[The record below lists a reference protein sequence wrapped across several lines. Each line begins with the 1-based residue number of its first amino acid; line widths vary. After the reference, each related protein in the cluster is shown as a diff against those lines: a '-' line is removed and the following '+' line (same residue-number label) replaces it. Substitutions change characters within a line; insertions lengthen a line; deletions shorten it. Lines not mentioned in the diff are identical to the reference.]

1 MDFRFDPVVTKDLIL
16 SHFTEEQIMEYYLKV
31 PIHKKKLFRSP
42 LRIDKMPTCSIFRN
56 NKGILIFKDF
66 ATGQHLNCFG
76 VVMEKFHCNYYQAL
90 DIIANDFGLVQ
101 NNNITKNEG
110 KINLKPIKITDTE
123 PSKIQIEIQNFS
135 ENELKWWNDYGI
147 TIELLKKYNIYSC
160 KYVFLNN
167 SIVAESSDK
176 CPIYGYYGGKDK
188 DKKELWRCYF
198 PFRKSHRFLTN
209 WSAKKIQG
217 FNQLPRKGKICIITK
232 SMKDV
237 MALAAYRIPAIAP
250 NSEHLFISDN
260 VLEGLK
266 ERFKYII
273 VLYDQDRKGKL
284 NMAKIRSEH
293 RELIYL
299 VIPKEYGA
307 KDFSDFRKKYGFMKT
322 KEAILNVKK
331 WLKLIRQTKELK

>member
-42 LRIDKMPTCSIFRN
+42 LRVDKMPTCSIFRN

-76 VVMEKFHCNYYQAL
+76 VVMEKFHCNYYKAL

-198 PFRKSHRFLTN
+198 PKRSSFRFITN
-209 WSAKKIQG
+209 WPSKKIQG
-217 FNQLPRKGKICIITK
+217 YDRIPKNGKLLIITK
-232 SMKDV
+232 SMKDCLS
-237 MALAAYRIPAIAP
+237 MCSCGMPAIAP
-250 NSEHLFISDN
+250 NSENLFITDN
-260 VLEGLK
+260 VLENLK
-266 ERFKYII
+266 RRFKYI
-273 VLYDQDRKGKL
+273 VVFYDNDLPGITNMNKIKRKHPEL
-284 NMAKIRSEH
+284 NFFF
-293 RELIYL
+293 
-299 VIPKEYGA
+299 IPRFYKV
-307 KDFSDFRKKYGFMKT
+307 KDFSDFYAKYGRKKTIKT
-322 KEAILNVKK
+322 IKYYIKQ
-331 WLKLIRQTKELK
+331 LKIFGKNNFKN